1 MTAPRIL
8 HLTDLHLYA
17 SERGVLRGV
26 VTQRSLDRV
35 LERAQRHG
43 WPPDCILLT
52 GDLVH
57 DCSRTGYA
65 RLRERFSAFK
75 VPVYCIAGNHDD
87 PELMRTMLDVEPL
100 HYAGSASLGSWCIVL
115 LDTHVPGED
124 GGAVAP
130 ETLDR
135 LDATLNE
142 AAAQHALLC
151 LHHQPVAVGSAW
163 LDALGVANRDALFA
177 VINRHAN
184 VRALLWGHVHQAFD
198 EQSGDLRLLATP
210 STCVQF
216 KPHCTRFRYDSLP
229 PACRWLTLHDDGR
242 IGTELLWADA

>member
-1 MTAPRIL
+1 MPAPRIL
-8 HLTDLHLYA
+8 HLTDLHLFA
-17 SERGVLRGV
+17 SVRTSLRGV

-57 DCSRTGYA
+57 DESAAGYE
-65 RLRERFSAFK
+65 RLRDRFAAFG
-75 VPVYCIAGNHDD
+75 VPVYCIAGNHDS
-87 PELMRTMLDVEPL
+87 PAAMRTVLDVSPL
-100 HYAGSASLGSWCIVL
+100 HYAGNALVGNWCIVL

-124 GGAVAP
+124 GGTIPADDL
-130 ETLDR
+130 TR
-135 LDATLNE
+135 LEATLQANS
-142 AAAQHALLC
+142 ARHALVC
-151 LHHQPVAVGSAW
+151 LHHHPVAVGSAW
-163 LDALGVANRDALFA
+163 LDELGIANRDALFA

-198 EQSGDLRLLATP
+198 ERSGDLRLLATP

-216 KPHCTRFRYDSLP
+216 KPHCARFRYDSLP
-229 PACRWLTLHDDGR
+229 PACRWLTLHEDGR
-242 IGTELLWADA
+242 IGTELLWADQ

>member
-8 HLTDLHLYA
+8 HITDTHLFA
-17 SERGVLRGV
+17 SERTALRGV

-35 LERAQRHG
+35 LDRAQRHA

-57 DCSRTGYA
+57 DCSRAGYE
-65 RLRERFSAFK
+65 RLRERFAAFG

-87 PELMRTMLDVEPL
+87 PQLMRVVLEDEPL
-100 HYAGSASLGSWCIVL
+100 HYAGRAEIGNWCIVL
-115 LDTHVPGED
+115 IDTHVPGED
-124 GGAVAP
+124 GGAIAP
-130 ETLDR
+130 EALED
-135 LDATLNE
+135 LDATLSAQ
-142 AAAQHALLC
+142 AARHVLIC
-151 LHHQPVAVGSAW
+151 LHHHPVAVGSAW
-163 LDALGVANRDALFA
+163 LDALGIANRDSLFA
-177 VINRHAN
+177 VINRHQN
-184 VRALLWGHVHQAFD
+184 VRALLWGHVHQSFD
-198 EQSGDLRLLATP
+198 EHSGDLRLLATP